1 MIIKQLLAFAAVVML
16 ASQVVS
22 VNGSKFA
29 FYKLSLT
36 WPNSVCKI
44 TTCKAPIP
52 TYFTIHGLWPTFSN
66 DIPVPPYDPVSNK
79 CNPNPTSPDDIV
91 GELAPIKDKLDKK
104 WPNLWVRKTNVDFW
118 KIQWQHHGMCSDY
131 PRDPLDYFKDTLNLA
146 QSNRF
151 DPFKALG
158 VQPSDQTPHLLNT
171 LLENVYKNFGAY
183 PQITCSMPQKGIL
196 LLKEIRFCLKRT
208 KKTPPSV
215 VQNCPTIVGDRCT
228 NPRTDYVWL
237 RATPTI
243 FGPHNVTSD
252 LLAST

>member
-16 ASQVVS
+16 ASLVVS
-22 VNGSKFA
+22 VNGSNFA

-44 TTCKAPIP
+44 TTCKVPIP
-52 TYFTIHGLWPTFSN
+52 TYFTIHGLWPTLSTGK
-66 DIPVPPYDPVSNK
+66 PVPPYDPVSNK
-79 CNPNPTSPDDIV
+79 CNRNPISPDNIV
-91 GELAPIKDKLDKK
+91 GELAPIRDKLDKK
-104 WPNLWVRKTNVDFW
+104 WPNLWLHKTNVDFW

-131 PRDPLDYFKDTLNLA
+131 PRDPLDYFRDTLDLA
-146 QSNRF
+146 QSKRF

-158 VQPSDQTPHLLNT
+158 VQPSDQTPHLLDT
-171 LLENVYKNFGAY
+171 LLKNVKKNFGAY
-183 PQITCSMPQKGIL
+183 PQITCSMPKKGIL

-215 VQNCPTIVGDRCT
+215 VQDCPTTFGDQCT
-228 NPRTDYVWL
+228 NPLTDYVLL

-243 FGPHNVTSD
+243 FGLHNVTSD